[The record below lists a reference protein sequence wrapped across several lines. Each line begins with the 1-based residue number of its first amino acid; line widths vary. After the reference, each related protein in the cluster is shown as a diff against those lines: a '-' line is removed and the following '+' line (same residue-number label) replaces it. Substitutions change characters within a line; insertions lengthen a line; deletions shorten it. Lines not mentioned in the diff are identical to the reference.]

1 MVLLVFKKYNFIL
14 ISLEYIIYILINIFI
29 MKINKCRSCSNKKLK
44 LTFDLGMQKLSGI
57 FPDSYDQ
64 RKIPEGSLEMVFC
77 DNCKLLQLKNSFEAK
92 VMYGDNY
99 GYMSSLNQSMIE
111 HLKKKAENLKK
122 KVNIKSGDLI
132 VDIGSNDGTFLSFFS
147 NKYNLVGI
155 DPTIIKLGKFYR
167 KDIKKFANFFDKELI
182 YKNFKKKVKLITSI
196 SMFYD
201 LEDTIRFSEDVYD
214 VMDKDGLWHLEQSYM
229 PMMLKNNSY
238 DTICHEH
245 LEYYSL
251 KSIKYIFDKV
261 GFKIVDLEFNEINGG
276 SFAITLAKKKSKNYK
291 EVSHLVNWL
300 LRKEDL
306 FEYNS
311 MKTFKTFFENTK
323 KHKKIFRNLLLNL
336 KDMKKSVIG
345 YGASTKGNIILQY
358 CGIDSNLIKYIGEVN
373 KYKFNKY
380 TPGSKIRIISEKKA
394 RELNPDYFVVLPWH
408 FKSHIIKKERNILK
422 NKSKLIFPLPDIDI
436 I

>member
-1 MVLLVFKKYNFIL
+1 
-14 ISLEYIIYILINIFI
+14 
-29 MKINKCRSCSNKKLK
+29 
-44 LTFDLGMQKLSGI
+44 
-57 FPDSYDQ
+57 
-64 RKIPEGSLEMVFC
+64 
-77 DNCKLLQLKNSFEAK
+77 
-92 VMYGDNY
+92 
-99 GYMSSLNQSMIE
+99 
-111 HLKKKAENLKK
+111 
-122 KVNIKSGDLI
+122 
-132 VDIGSNDGTFLSFFS
+132 
-147 NKYNLVGI
+147 
-155 DPTIIKLGKFYR
+155 
-167 KDIKKFANFFDKELI
+167 
-182 YKNFKKKVKLITSI
+182 
-196 SMFYD
+196 MFYD
-201 LEDTIRFSEDVYD
+201 LEDTIKFSEDVYD

-276 SFAITLAKKKSKNYK
+276 SFAITLAKKQSKKYK
-291 EVSHLVNWL
+291 EANYLVNWL

-311 MKTFKTFFENTK
+311 IKTFKRFFENTK

-380 TPGSKIRIISEKKA
+380 TPGSKIKIISEKKA

-408 FKSHIIKKERNILK
+408 FKNHIIEKERQNLK
-422 NKSKLIFPLPDIDI
+422 NKTKLIFPLPDIDI